1 MPGRC
6 GPQKTSLPYTGTT
19 TDPLSKAGPPR
30 AADPDQ
36 PGFLFYKERAG
47 TLGNRTPMAG
57 VQTTPRTND
66 LLLQPQQKPRGT
78 NGLPATDYK
87 ARCACRQ
94 ERKHTRTQRGLA
106 SYAPDTRDRTDP
118 TRGTLAGTP
127 NQDRTC
133 GCYARNEQ

>member
-1 MPGRC
+1 
-6 GPQKTSLPYTGTT
+6 
-19 TDPLSKAGPPR
+19 
-30 AADPDQ
+30 
-36 PGFLFYKERAG
+36 
-47 TLGNRTPMAG
+47 MAG

-94 ERKHTRTQRGLA
+94 ERKDTRTQRGGLA
-106 SYAPDTRDRTDP
+106 SYAPHVTELTP
-118 TRGTLAGTP
+118 RGAAEPWPEGTP

-133 GCYARNEQ
+133 GCYARNNNA